1 MLVVRY
7 AALVA
12 LVVWM
17 SGLTSVA
24 FGTLLARQTV
34 VSYTC
39 GAVILISLFVM
50 KFVGPPPA
58 GFIPRAAIT
67 AGMLILAV
75 IAATQ
80 HALAPTIV
88 PVTMALGFVL
98 LFWYVRE

>member
-1 MLVVRY
+1 MLAVRY

-12 LVVWM
+12 LVIWM
-17 SGLTSVA
+17 SGMTSVV
-24 FGTLLARQTV
+24 FGNLLRQNTLVA
-34 VSYTC
+34 YTC
-39 GAVILISLFVM
+39 GAIILISLVVM
-50 KFVGPPPA
+50 KFVGPPPY

-67 AGMLILAV
+67 AAMLILAA

-88 PVTMALGFVL
+88 PVTMTLGFVL

>member
-1 MLVVRY
+1 MLAVRY

-17 SGLTSVA
+17 SVMTSVV
-24 FGTLLARQTV
+24 FGNLLRENIN
-34 VSYTC
+34 VSYLC
-39 GAVILISLFVM
+39 GAVILVSLLVM

-58 GFIPRAAIT
+58 GFIPRATIT
-67 AGMLILAV
+67 AGMLILTV

-80 HALAPTIV
+80 HALAPAIV
-88 PVTMALGFVL
+88 PITMTLGFVL

>member
-1 MLVVRY
+1 MLAVRY

-17 SGLTSVA
+17 SGMTSVV
-24 FGTLLARQTV
+24 FGNLLRQNTV
-34 VSYTC
+34 VAYTC
-39 GAVILISLFVM
+39 GAIILISLFVM
-50 KFVGPPPA
+50 KFVGPPPH

-67 AGMLILAV
+67 VGMMILAV

-80 HALAPTIV
+80 RALAPTIL
-88 PVTMALGFVL
+88 PITLTLGFVL